1 MDWGSSLGPP
11 FWLCPF
17 GERIEVVDVSA
28 STSAEIE
35 LEGIL
40 PANLLGPWARRYHC
54 QPLG

>member
-11 FWLCPF
+11 SWLCPF
-17 GERIEVVDVSA
+17 GERIEVVGGSA